1 MSLCKSLQFP
11 SATFRFLC
19 AEAQNL
25 APPLTTFSSPP
36 ATGTPAPPSLDNDSE
51 TYDLF
56 NFDVVYLAALVGTS
70 GPEKRQIL
78 RDLVSKMK
86 PGALVVVRSAWGL
99 RGLIYPVVNA
109 TQDLEEDGFLEVLLV
124 VHPYNHVVNSVIVAR
139 VKERP
144 ATGPEVVL

>member
-1 MSLCKSLQFP
+1 M
-11 SATFRFLC
+11 
-19 AEAQNL
+19 

-99 RGLIYPVVNA
+99 RGLIYPVRSLLPPLLSLHLSPFLYRPRNPPSQKA
-109 TQDLEEDGFLEVLLV
+109 GF
-124 VHPYNHVVNSVIVAR
+124 YKSR
-139 VKERP
+139 
-144 ATGPEVVL
+144 